1 MPELPEVETVRA
13 GLARHLLGR
22 TVTAVELRR
31 NDLRWPIPKER
42 VRELTGLRCE
52 SVQRRSKY
60 LQIAFAGA
68 RQRVALI
75 HLGMTGRLWV
85 DVLPRAS
92 SPGPDWLKHEHWRFA
107 FGNRLLRFSD
117 ARRFGMLDVVAP
129 ESLAKHQ
136 LVTSLGPEPLSPEF
150 DGEAVYA
157 RTRKRRASL
166 KSYLMDSR
174 NVVGVGNIYASE
186 SCFRAGL
193 RPGKAAG
200 RLTRAQCFAL
210 VAAVRA
216 VLEEAIAQGGTT
228 LRDFVSAEQ
237 ESGYFQRSLA
247 VYGREGEP
255 CRRCGTPIRRVVD
268 GARSTYYC
276 AQCQR

>member
-1 MPELPEVETVRA
+1 
-13 GLARHLLGR
+13 
-22 TVTAVELRR
+22 
-31 NDLRWPIPKER
+31 
-42 VRELTGLRCE
+42 
-52 SVQRRSKY
+52 
-60 LQIAFAGA
+60 
-68 RQRVALI
+68 
-75 HLGMTGRLWV
+75 
-85 DVLPRAS
+85 
-92 SPGPDWLKHEHWRFA
+92 
-107 FGNRLLRFSD
+107 
-117 ARRFGMLDVVAP
+117 
-129 ESLAKHQ
+129 
-136 LVTSLGPEPLSPEF
+136 
-150 DGEAVYA
+150 
-157 RTRKRRASL
+157 
-166 KSYLMDSR
+166 MDSR

-228 LRDFVSAEQ
+228 LRDFISAEQ

-255 CRRCGTPIRRVVD
+255 CRRCGTLIRRVVD

-276 AQCQR
+276 AQCQK